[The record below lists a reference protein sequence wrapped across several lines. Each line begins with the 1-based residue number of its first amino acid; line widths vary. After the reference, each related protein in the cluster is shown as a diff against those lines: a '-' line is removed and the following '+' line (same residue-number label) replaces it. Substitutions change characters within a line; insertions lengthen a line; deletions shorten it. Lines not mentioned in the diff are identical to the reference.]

1 MKETLNLR
9 YFSFATVKNVRATF
23 LGNLYR
29 MNFSL
34 MTAPKATEIRFQNR
48 SFKIFLR
55 SFCRL
60 QLNEISSLTFN
71 FESDV

>member
-1 MKETLNLR
+1 
-9 YFSFATVKNVRATF
+9 
-23 LGNLYR
+23 